1 MFENGKNSGWVESPA
16 PPQTLG
22 RADITPLRQSGSP
35 GPEEPRTPSPD
46 TVRGTLRPPKKWV
59 AFSLLSSDRGQEAPQ
74 VKERPFPGGPH
85 TLIPTCPSLT
95 ASDQLQDRKI
105 LSMTLSN
112 LATLKTLRPGELPFQ
127 SQRNR
132 LGGLPAGRPCRG
144 RRTGRQRLLEPPP
157 PRNSQGHLRGAF
169 LERGF
174 REPAPPRPRPPL

>member
-1 MFENGKNSGWVESPA
+1 M
-16 PPQTLG
+16 
-22 RADITPLRQSGSP
+22 
-35 GPEEPRTPSPD
+35 
-46 TVRGTLRPPKKWV
+46 
-59 AFSLLSSDRGQEAPQ
+59 AFSFLSSDRGQEAPQ

-95 ASDQLQDRKI
+95 ASDQLQDQKV
-105 LSMTLSN
+105 LAMTLSN
-112 LATLKTLRPGELPFQ
+112 PATLKTLGPRELPFQ

-157 PRNSQGHLRGAF
+157 RRNSQGHLRGAF

-174 REPAPPRPRPPL
+174 REPAPPQSPPPALKSALPPSRRASCPYPAPPRYLRRPRRRPAGLPRAPLRRRAPPPPLGRPAGRQAGRR